1 MVLSAPK
8 ETVQVKIT
16 LGVKSFFFF
25 LMLHMEGSC
34 QLAAEKI
41 ACSANESKSNRDL
54 FQIVSIHFFRAFNC
68 CHIRRMPEGKHEG
81 KAPFRGR
88 FLSARTGS
96 EVAFFPESHLQEL
109 LNSFP
114 KLHLALG
121 PGQLLQ
127 SHFPGSEDGKRAL
140 GFVPSTVRR
149 LGMDATSQPP
159 AVLHCD
165 SFILEGMSLNRG
177 Y

>member
-1 MVLSAPK
+1 MLRVALLMVLSAPK

-25 LMLHMEGSC
+25 FL
-34 QLAAEKI
+34 Q
-41 ACSANESKSNRDL
+41 
-54 FQIVSIHFFRAFNC
+54 
-68 CHIRRMPEGKHEG
+68 HEG

-140 GFVPSTVRR
+140 GFVPSTAAIPKAGDGCY
-149 LGMDATSQPP
+149 LPATRC
-159 AVLHCD
+159 AAL
-165 SFILEGMSLNRG
+165 
-177 Y
+177 

>member
-1 MVLSAPK
+1 MRANLI
-8 ETVQVKIT
+8 ET
-16 LGVKSFFFF
+16 S
-25 LMLHMEGSC
+25 
-34 QLAAEKI
+34 
-41 ACSANESKSNRDL
+41 SKL
-54 FQIVSIHFFRAFNC
+54 FPSIFFRAFNC

-140 GFVPSTVRR
+140 GFVPSTAAIPKAGDGCYLPATRCAALWLFYFGRNVIKQGI
-149 LGMDATSQPP
+149 LGTGKAT
-159 AVLHCD
+159 AKYAA
-165 SFILEGMSLNRG
+165 FLNSYQNKG
-177 Y
+177 

>member
-54 FQIVSIHFFRAFNC
+54 FQIVSIHFF
-68 CHIRRMPEGKHEG
+68 
-81 KAPFRGR
+81 
-88 FLSARTGS
+88 
-96 EVAFFPESHLQEL
+96 Q
-109 LNSFP
+109 
-114 KLHLALG
+114 
-121 PGQLLQ
+121 
-127 SHFPGSEDGKRAL
+127 
-140 GFVPSTVRR
+140 GF
-149 LGMDATSQPP
+149 
-159 AVLHCD
+159 
-165 SFILEGMSLNRG
+165 
-177 Y
+177 